1 MGTRQHNILAS
12 IQVVAHKASSISL
25 GFDTPRSFFQSTC
38 SHAMYELS
46 PEVRTRALEEA
57 HRVLRPGGRFLMMEH
72 CEPTRPFV
80 RFLYQVRLATMGSA
94 RNRSFA
100 RDEVPFL
107 CRFFRDVK
115 QQVSPTGRSKLT
127 WGVKEPAGAAA
138 EAASPSVGRWR
149 HSWSK
154 PRETND
160 NPSVALLR
168 SRLPIEVITISRSG
182 RLLSAECAEVTT
194 MSNGFGISMLYCSWA
209 KNRGRYLDANGIL
222 AGQDFLL
229 GNT

>member
-1 MGTRQHNILAS
+1 
-12 IQVVAHKASSISL
+12 
-25 GFDTPRSFFQSTC
+25 
-38 SHAMYELS
+38 MYELS

-57 HRVLRPGGRFLMMEH
+57 LRVLRPGGRFLMMEH

-80 RFLYQVRLATMGSA
+80 RFLYQARLATMGSA
-94 RNRSFA
+94 RKRPFA

-107 CRFFRDVK
+107 RRFFRDVK
-115 QQVSPTGRSKLT
+115 QQVSPTSRSKLT

-138 EAASPSVGRWR
+138 EAASPSVGRRR

-182 RLLSAECAEVTT
+182 RSRSAECAEVTT
-194 MSNGFGISMLYCSWA
+194 MSNGFGSRCYTVLGL
-209 KNRGRYLDANGIL
+209 KNGGRYPDVNGIL
-222 AGQDFLL
+222 AGQEFLL
-229 GNT
+229 GNA